1 MKQFFEQRRRGN
13 LHLSAVGTS
22 RSAARVPIQRRTVYV
37 RNLRDVPAAF
47 SATFQFQRPYPQV
60 SQASH
65 VPQQAQVLRGP
76 KTAERFALADLPQGF
91 AERFCS
97 STSKDRPRYSKRHGC
112 VHRPWLAG
120 RLFTHADSRQCPDR
134 AKHMAPCTNTSKST
148 PGNASASARICL
160 KPSSRARLI
169 RSTPA
174 SRQNATAAPFTEW
187 ACVDKCSGTDGQ
199 CFFASQITPGS
210 AAMRPSTPFRAN
222 APTRLPRRAI
232 ARHTAWR

>member
-1 MKQFFEQRRRGN
+1 MEISTFPQSGPPASRRVCRS
-13 LHLSAVGTS
+13 SAVRYTS
-22 RSAARVPIQRRTVYV
+22 AICATYPPLLV
-37 RNLRDVPAAF
+37 RPSNF
-47 SATFQFQRPYPQV
+47 SARTPKSARHPTYRNRHKSCGAQKPLN
-60 SQASH
+60 ASPSRISH
-65 VPQQAQVLRGP
+65 RASP
-76 KTAERFALADLPQGF
+76 
-91 AERFCS
+91 ERFCS

-210 AAMRPSTPFRAN
+210 AAMRPSTPIPGKRSN
-222 APTRLPRRAI
+222 
-232 ARHTAWR
+232 TASTAGNCASYGMALRQ